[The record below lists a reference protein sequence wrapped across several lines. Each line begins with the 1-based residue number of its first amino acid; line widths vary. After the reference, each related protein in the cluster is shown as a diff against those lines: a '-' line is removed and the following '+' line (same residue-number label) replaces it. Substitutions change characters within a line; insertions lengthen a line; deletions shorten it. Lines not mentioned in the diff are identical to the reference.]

1 MLQESEIQ
9 DIYKEIGEY
18 SIELDPDPTVAGPN
32 YISKQLS
39 LCRNYLNRVALIR
52 VRLSSEKRSIATKL
66 SGENT
71 HLRVERDQLLATNE
85 MVKKQPS
92 IKDRE
97 AVVNTLLSARLARI
111 EVLNGDLLDLK
122 GVDAAVEFIHN
133 ELIRTSS
140 EIKAQKSLLEVD
152 RYHGTGYG
160 DESPSSSER
169 DSKGRPLPPDQSI
182 DDEVAN
188 LLKEMDLA
196 ITEPPPTET
205 VTPTEEP
212 EEVTPVELVTA
223 VDLVVVEP
231 NQPVLELELVA
242 VEPKSV
248 VEVLPEVP
256 VAPPASKADEPLG
269 NLAELEAFV
278 SGVDVLPTA
287 EIKPTEA
294 KKRRTK
300 AAVVPPPPPVTDEFD
315 MESLLASL

>member
-160 DESPSSSER
+160 DESPSER

-182 DDEVAN
+182 DDEVAS
-188 LLKEMDLA
+188 LLKEMDLSTTNPT
-196 ITEPPPTET
+196 TEA
-205 VTPTEEP
+205 VTPVEEP
-212 EEVTPVELVTA
+212 EEVTPVESVTA

-242 VEPKSV
+242 VEPKPV
-248 VEVLPEVP
+248 VETLPEAP

-278 SGVDVLPTA
+278 AGVDVLSTA